1 MLPIPTCTAQCKVGP
16 VNVERTSSAVLASS
30 PLGAGNFSKEK
41 EVGVRREKAS
51 TRAAGDSISL
61 VDLGATALSSES
73 DMPQVADVAVAA
85 HFYLF

>member
-1 MLPIPTCTAQCKVGP
+1 M
-16 VNVERTSSAVLASS
+16 NVERTSSAVLASS
-30 PLGAGNFSKEK
+30 PLGAENFSKEK

-61 VDLGATALSSES
+61 VDLGATALALSSES